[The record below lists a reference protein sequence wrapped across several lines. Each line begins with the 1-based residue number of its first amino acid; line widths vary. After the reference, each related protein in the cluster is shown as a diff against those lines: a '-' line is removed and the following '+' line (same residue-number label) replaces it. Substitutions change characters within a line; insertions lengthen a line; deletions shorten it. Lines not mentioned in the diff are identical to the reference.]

1 MAKFRLRFSMLN
13 LLLLCTIVA
22 LGVTLWNN
30 SKLIMPLRAELRD
43 LRKELGY
50 FRVDEPDKI
59 NALEADV
66 VTGKAW
72 RWRLHLPAS
81 AGYRLRC
88 QAGVWEDI
96 DLQDKSAWLKSIKG
110 KGGRYSL
117 PSGQFT
123 LNVSLEQ
130 YDGNWYI
137 RCAYENELKTTFQIK
152 DTDNWFGE
160 LLQHEHFSELNTTRI
175 KQFEADEPVVLLHYR
190 RKKNEDG
197 NEFGAMQKT
206 AGPTPSFIIWISGK

>member
-1 MAKFRLRFSMLN
+1 MAMFRLRFSMLN

-50 FRVDEPDKI
+50 FRVDEPGKI

-72 RWRLHLPAS
+72 RWRLHLPPGGDYS
-81 AGYRLRC
+81 LQFKTGT
-88 QAGVWEDI
+88 WEDV
-96 DLQDKSAWLKSIKG
+96 DLQNKASWLKSQMG
-110 KGGRYSL
+110 KGSGCSL

-123 LNVSLEQ
+123 LNVSLEK
-130 YDGNWYI
+130 YDGNWYV
-137 RCAYENELKTTFQIK
+137 RCAYENNLKATFQIK
-152 DTDNWFGE
+152 DN
-160 LLQHEHFSELNTTRI
+160 EHL
-175 KQFEADEPVVLLHYR
+175 VR
-190 RKKNEDG
+190 R
-197 NEFGAMQKT
+197 ASAT
-206 AGPTPSFIIWISGK
+206 